1 MRMGKYVEARRGSHN
16 IAHRA
21 SVIHEDKGTHHPALA
36 EWQNS
41 FYKHFGAYRG
51 GARLDDKVKHRWMR
65 WLLQYTLLFV
75 NPACRIGQKSITKSK
90 KYIDRMRLYLFQ
102 SRFYQTDTKQ
112 ILNGVERGSRKV
124 CGPFRYLFKILFLR
138 ACCCFYKKEF

>member
-1 MRMGKYVEARRGSHN
+1 MRMGKHVEARRGCYN
-16 IAHRA
+16 IAHWA
-21 SVIHEDKGTHHPALA
+21 SVIHEDKGSHHPALA

-75 NPACRIGQKSITKSK
+75 NPGCRIGQKSITNPRSTL
-90 KYIDRMRLYLFQ
+90 IGEIITCFNLVLN
-102 SRFYQTDTKQ
+102 KQ
-112 ILNGVERGSRKV
+112 IPNRS
-124 CGPFRYLFKILFLR
+124 
-138 ACCCFYKKEF
+138 